1 MWDVNLYGFGKSQKF
16 FAGGFKWVESMSQ
29 LNKDF
34 IENYSVDRVEGC
46 FVEVDVQYLEKLHDL
61 HIDLPFLPGR
71 MKIEKLI
78 ANLHDKKNVLY
89 TWKN

>member
-1 MWDVNLYGFGKSQKF
+1 
-16 FAGGFKWVESMSQ
+16 MSQ
-29 LNKDF
+29 FNKDF
-34 IENYSVDRVEGC
+34 IENYNEDRVEGC
-46 FVEVDVQYLEKLHDL
+46 FVEVDVQCLEKLHDL

-71 MKIEKLI
+71 MKIEKLV